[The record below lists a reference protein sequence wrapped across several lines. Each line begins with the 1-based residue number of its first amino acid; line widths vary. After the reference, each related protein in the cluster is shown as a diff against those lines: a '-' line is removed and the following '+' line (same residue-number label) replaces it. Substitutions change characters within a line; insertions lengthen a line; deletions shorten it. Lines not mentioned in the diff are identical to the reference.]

1 MNRIEFTPQQQT
13 VIEEIYSGNSIAD
26 AIAATNVLPGD
37 FHAWR
42 RNIPFFAEVLE
53 QALSDRDFMHREKAA
68 SLVDLAYQALGDILR
83 DDKASPSIK
92 FKAAKFIVE
101 QARAPLPSER
111 KNADVP
117 ALPPL
122 PNLEIPPN
130 CTKMPNGAEPP
141 KSQTL
146 LCPCGSGK
154 KFLDC
159 CFGKPRRG
167 AA

>member
-13 VIEEIYSGNSIAD
+13 VVEELYSGTSIPD
-26 AIAATNVLPGD
+26 ALAVANANPKD

-42 RNIPFFAEVLE
+42 RNLPFFAEVLE
-53 QALSDRDFMHREKAA
+53 QSLSDRDFMQRERAVA
-68 SLVDLAYQALGDILR
+68 LVDLAYQALGDILR
-83 DDKASPSIK
+83 NDQASPSLK
-92 FKAAKFIVE
+92 FKAAKFIIE
-101 QARAPLPSER
+101 QAKAPLQSEQ

-122 PNLEIPPN
+122 PDLEIPPD
-130 CTKMPNGAEPP
+130 CTKMHNGAASP
-141 KSQTL
+141 KGQTL
-146 LCPCGSGK
+146 LCPCGSGQ

-159 CFGKPRRG
+159 CFGKPRRD